1 MKKIGLV
8 LLSCLLFTNV
18 TAQSKYFEKK
28 TLWANNNTQEV
39 WQIVPKE
46 EGGYALL
53 GHAIEI
59 ANPAGYSFF
68 WEIDEYGE
76 ELAAPVYYQQGDTNF
91 YAAKMLPNEL
101 GYAIAQNEDPDNWGD
116 ATGYMVF
123 LQVDESGHKIYQH
136 KIGSDLYYNVVTS
149 MVRTPNDNGYLFVGR
164 ITINNYYRPY
174 LVKLNANGEK
184 QWEKI
189 INDYNP
195 NLDSRLFDV
204 VHTNEGYF
212 VTGTI
217 NTNSDTNVGDILL
230 AQINITDGSFIQQWV
245 YNFDDYYGSSTL
257 DWGINLMALADG
269 GFIIGGKKE
278 TVPQYGYVLRLNS
291 NKQIVWFNDSTTF
304 DCGVWGMVQVPTD
317 GSFVTTG
324 CATVLYPEVSN
335 GVQVEISKVS
345 ATGNL
350 LWKRHYGVDGADDY
364 AWDMINTPDG
374 GFMVVG
380 RSYSFFWQQTP
391 IYLLKTNCM
400 GLLTQPQAAFAAQMD
415 TAALRATFQ
424 NLSQYT
430 YPDSIDGGHY
440 IWDFGDGATSTDI
453 NPTHTY
459 AQGGNYTVTLTAVVC
474 SDTSVFVQEVSTYA
488 VGINQVLPLEGGG
501 RGGLYTVLPNPAQ
514 DYLVINSQTSTTNA
528 TFVLYDVLGREQLR
542 QNLSSPSFG
551 GGKGEAT
558 IATKHLPSGIYLYQI
573 INPQNQTL
581 QYGKV
586 SILH

>member
-1 MKKIGLV
+1 M
-8 LLSCLLFTNV
+8 
-18 TAQSKYFEKK
+18 AQNNYFEKK
-28 TLWANNNTQEV
+28 LLWHFFQDA
-39 WQIVPKE
+39 QIVSIHNNGYII
-46 EGGYALL
+46 GGRMITSAVDDYYVKSYLAFLDQLGDSTHVIEYARPNTDVFLQDFL
-53 GHAIEI
+53 
-59 ANPAGYSFF
+59 
-68 WEIDEYGE
+68 
-76 ELAAPVYYQQGDTNF
+76 Q
-91 YAAKMLPNEL
+91 NEL
-101 GYAIAQNEDPDNWGD
+101 GFAILFGRDINPDEGAEDHALFMQTDSLGISL
-116 ATGYMVF
+116 Y
-123 LQVDESGHKIYQH
+123 EHI
-136 KIGSDLYYNVVTS
+136 ISDTLHFNVLEKMTK
-149 MVRTPNDNGYLFVGR
+149 TPEDGGYLAVGR
-164 ITINNYYRPY
+164 IRSVASQGFKPY
-174 LVKLNANGEK
+174 IVKLNANGEK

-195 NLDSRLFDV
+195 NLDSRLYDV

-317 GSFVTTG
+317 SSFVTTG

-400 GLLTQPQAAFAAQMD
+400 GLLTQPQANFTAQID
-415 TAALRATFQ
+415 TAALRITLQ
-424 NLSQYT
+424 NLSQFV

-440 IWDFGDGATSTDI
+440 LWDFGDGTTSTQI

-459 AQGGNYTVTLTAVVC
+459 THGGNYTVTLTAVVC
-474 SDTSVFVQEVSTYA
+474 SDTSVFVQEVSTWA
-488 VGINQVLPLEGGG
+488 VGIAASPLPPPKEEEI
-501 RGGLYTVLPNPAQ
+501 RVLPNPANEQ
-514 DYLVINSQTSTTNA
+514 ISISPPSGGWGVQTH
-528 TFVLYDVLGREQLR
+528 TFVLYDVLGKEVASQVLLANGTSVKT
-542 QNLSSPSFG
+542 Q
-551 GGKGEAT
+551 
-558 IATKHLPSGIYLYQI
+558 HLPSGIYLYQI

-581 QYGKV
+581 QYGKL

>member
-39 WQIVPKE
+39 WQIVPKD

-59 ANPAGYSFF
+59 GGTSSYSFF
-68 WEIDEYGE
+68 WEIDEHGE
-76 ELAAPVYYQQGDTNF
+76 ELAAPIYYQSDTANY
-91 YAAKMLPNEL
+91 YACTIIPNEL
-101 GYAIAQNEDPDNWGD
+101 GYAIAITKDPDWYGD
-116 ATGYMVF
+116 LTAYPVF
-123 LQVDESGHKIYQH
+123 LQVGTDGNILFEREAIDTINY
-136 KIGSDLYYNVVTS
+136 VVILQ
-149 MVRTPNDNGYLFVGR
+149 MIRTPDDAGYLMIGYAFENNVGHR
-164 ITINNYYRPY
+164 KPY
-174 LVKLNANGEK
+174 LIKLNANGEK

-195 NLDSRLFDV
+195 NLDSRLYDV

-212 VTGTI
+212 AVGSINSNSNTG
-217 NTNSDTNVGDILL
+217 VGDIIL
-230 AQINITDGSFIQQWV
+230 AQIDITNGSFINEWI
-245 YNFDDYYGSSTL
+245 YNFDDYYGSSGF
-257 DWGINLMALADG
+257 DWGRNLLALDDD
-269 GFIIGGKKE
+269 GFIISGGNQ
-278 TVPQYGYVLRLNS
+278 TIPQVGYLLRLDSAKNL
-291 NKQIVWFNDSTTF
+291 VWFNDSTNY
-304 DCGVWGMVQVPTD
+304 DCGVAQTIYIPTD

-350 LWKRHYGVDGADDY
+350 VWKRHYGVDGADDY

-400 GLLTQPQAAFAAQMD
+400 GLLTQPQAAFAAQID
-415 TAALRATFQ
+415 TAALRITLQ
-424 NLSQYT
+424 NLSQFV

-440 IWDFGDGATSTDI
+440 IWDFGDGTTSTQI

-459 AQGGNYTVTLTAVVC
+459 AQGGNYSVTLTAVVC
-474 SDTSVFVQEVSTYA
+474 SDTSVFVQNVSTWA
-488 VGINQVLPLEGGG
+488 TGIEASPLPPPKEEEI
-501 RGGLYTVLPNPAQ
+501 RVLPNPANEQ
-514 DYLVINSQTSTTNA
+514 ISISPPSGGWGVQTH
-528 TFVLYDVLGREQLR
+528 TFVLYDVLGKEVAR
-542 QNLSSPSFG
+542 QVLLANGTSV
-551 GGKGEAT
+551 KT
-558 IATKHLPSGIYLYQI
+558 QHLPSGIYLYQI
-573 INPQNQTL
+573 IDPQNQTL
-581 QYGKV
+581 QHGKL

>member
-1 MKKIGLV
+1 MKKLT
-8 LLSCLLFTNV
+8 LLLLTMLSV
-18 TAQSKYFEKK
+18 ASMAQNNYFEKK
-28 TLWANNNTQEV
+28 LLWHFFQDAWIVDTQDKGYVIGGRTITNNTNDTYLKSYLAFLDQLGDSTHVTE
-39 WQIVPKE
+39 
-46 EGGYALL
+46 YARPNTDVFLQDFL
-53 GHAIEI
+53 
-59 ANPAGYSFF
+59 
-68 WEIDEYGE
+68 
-76 ELAAPVYYQQGDTNF
+76 Q
-91 YAAKMLPNEL
+91 NEL
-101 GYAIAQNEDPDNWGD
+101 GFALLIVIDVNPDEGTEDHALFMQTDSLGNSL
-116 ATGYMVF
+116 F
-123 LQVDESGHKIYQH
+123 EHI
-136 KIGSDLYYNVVTS
+136 ISDTLHFNALEK
-149 MVRTPNDNGYLFVGR
+149 MIRTPEDNGYLAIGR
-164 ITINNYYRPY
+164 IRSVASQGFKPY
-174 LVKLNANGEK
+174 IVKLNANGEK

-212 VTGTI
+212 AVGSI
-217 NTNSDTNVGDILL
+217 NSNSDTGVGDIIL
-230 AQINITDGSFIQQWV
+230 AKINLNNGDFLDEWV
-245 YNFDDYYGSSTL
+245 YDFDDYYNTSGF
-257 DWGINLMALADG
+257 DWGYTLFPLTDG
-269 GFIIGGKKE
+269 GFVIGGGNQ
-278 TVPQYGYVLRLNS
+278 TTPQFGYLLRLDS
-291 NKQIVWFNDSTTF
+291 NKNQVWLNDSINY
-304 DCGVWGMVQVPTD
+304 DCSVRKIVPLPD